1 MSPLTRDNIFPVA
14 LGLAP
19 AGPGALGRGMLGN
32 VGGRAWHHP
41 VHPALTRAGSALAMS
56 QCYHNHESG
65 DGVLLLIL
73 LFTCNSN

>member
-14 LGLAP
+14 LGLAA

-32 VGGRAWHHP
+32 VGGRAWHRP

-56 QCYHNHESG
+56 QYYHIITIISRG
-65 DGVLLLIL
+65 MA
-73 LFTCNSN
+73 FSS